1 MIQNIV
7 VEVAERA
14 DRGKNAARRMRREGN
29 VPAIVYG
36 MEVAPFSVTVARRR
50 LEEILKLES
59 GRNTIFTLAL
69 AGQDKTRA
77 AMIKSLQR
85 DPVTEGIIHVDFIRV
100 DLEKTV
106 RVNVSIRFLGTPEG
120 VKTEGGVLEVVLR
133 QVEVECLPTDIPE
146 HLDVDVSAMALND
159 SLSVA
164 DLPAGERYRI
174 LDDPGQTVCQ
184 VAVPRAEE
192 APAAAEAEAPAAAAA
207 AEPEVIKKGKEAGEG
222 TES

>member
-14 DRGKNAARRMRREGN
+14 ERGKNASRRIRKRGQ

-36 MEVAPFSVTVARRR
+36 LDVPPFPVTVARRR
-50 LEEILKLES
+50 VEEILGLES

-77 AMIKSLQR
+77 AMIKELQR
-85 DPVTEGIIHVDFIRV
+85 DPVTEGILHVDFVRV

-106 RVNVSIRFLGTPEG
+106 RVNVPIRIVGIADG
-120 VKTEGGVLEVVLR
+120 VKNQGGVLEVVIR

-146 HLDVDVSAMALND
+146 HLDVDVSGLALGQAIT
-159 SLSVA
+159 VA
-164 DLPAGERYRI
+164 DLPAGERYRV
-174 LDDPGQTVCQ
+174 LENPDQTVCQ
-184 VAVPRAEE
+184 VAMPRVEE
-192 APAAAEAEAPAAAAA
+192 APAAAEAEPAAA

-222 TES
+222 GES

>member
-7 VEVAERA
+7 VEVTER
-14 DRGKNAARRMRREGN
+14 DGRGKNAARRIRREGR

-36 MEVAPFSVTVARRR
+36 MEVAPFSVSVARRR
-50 LEEILKLES
+50 VEEILKLES

-85 DPVTEGIIHVDFIRV
+85 DPVTEGIVHVDFIRV
-100 DLEKTV
+100 DLEKKV
-106 RVNVSIRFLGTPEG
+106 RVHVPIRFLGVPDG
-120 VKTEGGVLEVVLR
+120 VKNQGGVMEVVVR

-159 SLSVA
+159 SLSIS
-164 DLPAGERYRI
+164 DLPVGDRYRV
-174 LDDPGQTVCQ
+174 LDDMSQTVCQ
-184 VAVPRAEE
+184 VAMPRAEE
-192 APAAAEAEAPAAAAA
+192 VPAVAEVEAPAA
-207 AEPEVIKKGKEAGEG
+207 AEPEVIKKGKEAEG